1 MGQKPGKKKIPFRE
15 RLEKGIII
23 CDGAMGTMLYS
34 KGIFINRCF
43 DELNLAQSNL
53 VEEVHR
59 EYFLAGAEILETNTF
74 GANRYKLKPHGLEGK
89 VSEINIRGAELAR
102 KACESQ
108 VYVAGAMGPLGK
120 LLKPSGR
127 LTRQEAF
134 DAFKEQAEALLI
146 GDVDLIILET
156 ISDLNEMLIAI
167 DAVRSI
173 SDIPLVAQMTIGE
186 DRRTPFGDPPDKVA
200 HTLSQA
206 NIDVMGYNCSV
217 GPRVMLE
224 GINELSR
231 HVGDFMLSAQP
242 NAGVPQSIE
251 GRFIYLSSPEY
262 MAEYG
267 KRFVHAGVAILGGC
281 CGTTPSH
288 IKTLKNA
295 ISSLSPIR
303 ISFPRVD
310 EPEAEVPDVDIVP
323 VQEKSR
329 LANRML
335 KGFVSS
341 VEISPPRGTD
351 LTKVLAG
358 AELLYKNGVD
368 AINIPDGPRASA
380 RMSPMSLAI
389 KIKEK
394 IGIET
399 ILHYCCRD
407 RNLLGIQSDVLGA
420 HALGL
425 HNILIITGDPP
436 KLGDYP
442 DATAVFDIDSI
453 GLVRI
458 LNLLNRGMD
467 MAGNPIG
474 QPSSFFIGVGA
485 DPGAYN
491 FEKEIGRFREKV
503 EAGAEFVM
511 TQPIYDPRYLERFLE
526 EIKDIDVRVLVGM
539 LPLASHANA
548 EFLHNEVPGMSIPD
562 PIRERMRKAGS
573 GEMAREEGVKIAQ
586 EALMAVRDMD
596 KVNGVYIMPPFESYE
611 LALKVLEC

>member
-1 MGQKPGKKKIPFRE
+1 MNSLSETDKIPFRE
-15 RLEKGIII
+15 RLEKGIIV

-43 DELNLAQSNL
+43 DELNITQSHL
-53 VEEVHR
+53 IEEVHK
-59 EYFLAGAEILETNTF
+59 EYYLAGAEILETNTF
-74 GANRYKLKPHGLEGK
+74 GANRYKLKPHGLESK

-102 KACESQ
+102 EACESK

-186 DRRTPFGDPPDKVA
+186 DKRTPFGDPPDKVA
-200 HTLSQA
+200 YTLSQA

-217 GPRVMLE
+217 GPRVMLD
-224 GINELSR
+224 GINELAR
-231 HVGDFMLSAQP
+231 HVGDFKISAQP

-262 MAEYG
+262 IAEYG
-267 KRFVHAGVAILGGC
+267 KRFVQAGVTLLGGC

-288 IKTLKNA
+288 IKTIKNA
-295 ISSLSPIR
+295 ISSMAPVK
-303 ISFPRVD
+303 ISFPRVK
-310 EPEAEVPDVDIVP
+310 EPEVEIPDVEVVP
-323 VQEKSR
+323 IEEKSR
-329 LANRML
+329 LANRMQ
-335 KGFVSS
+335 KGFVTS

-351 LTKVLAG
+351 LTKVLSG

-394 IGIET
+394 IGIEA

-420 HALGL
+420 HALDL

-474 QPSSFFIGVGA
+474 KPSSYLIGVGA

-491 FEKEIGRFREKV
+491 FEKEVGRFKEKV

-511 TQPIYDPRYLERFLE
+511 TQPIYDPMYLERFLD
-526 EIKDIDVRVLVGM
+526 EIKEIDIRVLVGI
-539 LPLASHANA
+539 LPLASYANA

-573 GEMAREEGVKIAQ
+573 GEMARDEGVKIAQ
-586 EALMAVRDMD
+586 EALQAAREME
-596 KVNGVYIMPPFESYE
+596 KVNGVYIMPPFERYE